1 MCVFKIF
8 FGLWMCVFV
17 VWLNTFIWECV
28 CMCMIEYMYLCIL
41 DLPWAVNVCVSV
53 WLNTCL
59 CVFKIFYRLWICIIL
74 RVMAMLLDVCS
85 PCPMTISFCVW
96 FNTCMCAFKISHGL
110 CMIEYMYDFDFAN
123 IWMSFKCQH
132 LNAWICP
139 CDSCIIGLFYAH
151 IWMSNLKS
159 CIHSLR
165 FFSLNNSNVMNAL
178 LKKVVCYVS
187 LRKYVL
193 SWK

>member
-1 MCVFKIF
+1 MDDPDRLGFPRPIQGRPSPRFTVF
-8 FGLWMCVFV
+8 L
-17 VWLNTFIWECV
+17 
-28 CMCMIEYMYLCIL
+28 YLMFLYQI
-41 DLPWAVNVCVSV
+41 VTR

-59 CVFKIFYRLWICIIL
+59 CVFKIFYRLW
-74 RVMAMLLDVCS
+74 
-85 PCPMTISFCVW
+85 

-110 CMIEYMYDFDFAN
+110 CIIEYMYDFDFAN

-165 FFSLNNSNVMNAL
+165 FFSLNNSNVMNAF
-178 LKKVVCYVS
+178 LKMFCTDG
-187 LRKYVL
+187 
-193 SWK
+193 